1 MMDLTAE
8 QKVAVGKWVEEGAS
22 VADVQKRLKEEFQIG
37 ITFMDARFLIDDLEL
52 DLKDKVKPAETPDF
66 AAPATG
72 TSAAREAG
80 TADSEVFDLEAD
92 GTGAVTVEVDKITRP
107 GTVVSGNVVFSDGVK
122 ASWALDQLGRL
133 ALDPGAAG
141 YRPSEDDIAVFQQ
154 ELSRQ
159 LQKQGF

>member
-1 MMDLTAE
+1 MDLTAE
-8 QKVAVGKWVEEGAS
+8 QKVAVGEWVAEGAS

-37 ITFMDARFLIDDLEL
+37 MTFMDARFLIDDLEL
-52 DLKDKVKPAETPDF
+52 DLKDKVKPAETPNF

-72 TSAAREAG
+72 TSPAQEAG
-80 TADSEVFDLEAD
+80 PADNEVFDLEPE
-92 GTGAVTVEVDKITRP
+92 GTGTVAVEVDKITRP
-107 GTVVSGNVVFSDGVK
+107 GAVVSGTVVFSDGVK
-122 ASWALDQLGRL
+122 ATWALDQMGRL
-133 ALDPGAAG
+133 ALDAGTGG